1 MQNKIIHFTSTVIAK
16 TINNCPCFHS
26 HTLSINHY
34 KNVCQ
39 FREAKL
45 GSQRAPAQWT
55 LVEQVLNCENMS
67 NSVYC
72 KIFVEIFLGV
82 TTNAC
87 SWQSEL
93 HACPQSHC
101 TQRPIASHTVTVLCA
116 IELGT
121 SQATMRAVRGGH
133 EKAGWT
139 PPSQWEIYS
148 RRETT
153 SLMAVPA
160 GGRSQDLRWIQY
172 RDKDKR

>member
-16 TINNCPCFHS
+16 TISNCPCFHS
-26 HTLSINHY
+26 HPLSINHY

-55 LVEQVLNCENMS
+55 LVGQVWNCENMS
-67 NSVYC
+67 NSVPVYC

-101 TQRPIASHTVTVLCA
+101 TQRPVAGHTVTVLCA
-116 IELGT
+116 VSREPHR
-121 SQATMRAVRGGH
+121 ATMRAMRGGH

-139 PPSQWEIYS
+139 PAQ
-148 RRETT
+148 
-153 SLMAVPA
+153 AV
-160 GGRSQDLRWIQY
+160 RNIL
-172 RDKDKR
+172 

>member
-16 TINNCPCFHS
+16 TISNCPCFHS
-26 HTLSINHY
+26 HPLSINHY

-101 TQRPIASHTVTVLCA
+101 TQRPVASHTVTVLCA

-121 SQATMRAVRGGH
+121 SQATMRAIRGGH
-133 EKAGWT
+133 EKAQW
-139 PPSQWEIYS
+139 PPAK
-148 RRETT
+148 
-153 SLMAVPA
+153 AV
-160 GGRSQDLRWIQY
+160 RNIL
-172 RDKDKR
+172 